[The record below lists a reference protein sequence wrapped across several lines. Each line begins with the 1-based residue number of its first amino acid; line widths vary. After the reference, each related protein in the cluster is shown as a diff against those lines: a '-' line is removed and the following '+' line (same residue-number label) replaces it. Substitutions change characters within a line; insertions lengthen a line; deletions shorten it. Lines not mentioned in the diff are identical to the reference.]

1 MIRVRK
7 TNSTQPADHIEGS
20 AKARGSKYTATSEPG
35 EIEFHGAVLVAD
47 DHEVYRYGLA
57 LLLQRFLHVSR
68 VVEADRFEDAIE
80 HLKDK
85 DLALA
90 IFDLSMPGLST
101 PRDIARVRALRPDVR
116 VVVLSA
122 SSEREHI
129 LEALSAGV
137 HGYII
142 KTQSTDDL
150 IDKVR
155 YVLSGE
161 IYVPPVL
168 AVRPIPSTVGTAG
181 AVSPANNVQLS
192 GRQRQVLEALIE
204 GKTNKEIAQDL
215 TISQA
220 AVKMHV
226 GKLLRALG
234 AANRVHAAAL
244 GKQLFG

>member
-1 MIRVRK
+1 
-7 TNSTQPADHIEGS
+7 
-20 AKARGSKYTATSEPG
+20 
-35 EIEFHGAVLVAD
+35 
-47 DHEVYRYGLA
+47 
-57 LLLQRFLHVSR
+57 
-68 VVEADRFEDAIE
+68 
-80 HLKDK
+80 
-85 DLALA
+85 
-90 IFDLSMPGLST
+90 MPGLSA

-150 IDKVR
+150 IDKLR

-168 AVRPIPSTVGTAG
+168 AVRPMSSTVDTADL
-181 AVSPANNVQLS
+181 AAPASDVPLS
-192 GRQRQVLEALIE
+192 GRLRQVLEALIE

-215 TISQA
+215 RISLA

-244 GKQLFG
+244 GKKLFG